1 MMSSYPVAGSTTQQ
15 RGFMTQAVL
24 SISNVAD
31 LLGKERPATCYE
43 KSLGLI
49 GLFDSL
55 TDSANNERA
64 AEAMRRTAFS
74 FILDHIKI
82 LRRYA
87 QQPSYYHRVRA
98 SLVVELALI
107 RAHQESFRVRRM
119 HSTGPVQPPEL
130 TLLYFAG
137 NHAVIARNRS
147 STGLYQI
154 RNGSVRHFNPSV
166 LPEQIKA
173 SQSENASADEDSGA
187 FSMTQKIEVI
197 HIETEPNDWYILAS
211 NSLANFWAKGKNL
224 SAIAEAQDPSAELD
238 VQIGFAREHDVNG
251 LLTAI
256 AVQTPNKSETTLD
269 AQLMERVAPLRVCAP
284 LQLLNDHELLKVLGM
299 MKIRDFKTAE
309 KIVSEG
315 DDDDSMFVAITG
327 AFSVTKNGKKI
338 AELGPGTFFGEMGLI
353 NGGPRHADVVASK
366 PSRMLE
372 LTRSNFRKLLTNEP
386 QITSRLLWALCQVL
400 NERLAKT
407 TDDLTFTASESQI
420 IALPKQ
426 DAEITLV
433 EENPEGAGFYR
444 QKTQP
449 IPSKSEPASGTKV
462 SNKSSPSGS
471 KHAK

>member
-1 MMSSYPVAGSTTQQ
+1 
-15 RGFMTQAVL
+15 MTQAVL

-31 LLGKERPATCYE
+31 LLGKDRPATCYE

-49 GLFDSL
+49 GLFDGL

-82 LRRYA
+82 LRKYA

-98 SLVVELALI
+98 SLVIELALI

-119 HSTGPVQPPEL
+119 HSTGPVPPPEL

-137 NHAVIARNRS
+137 NHAVIARNRG

-154 RNGSVRHFNPSV
+154 RGSSVRHFNPSV
-166 LPEQIKA
+166 LPEPKPVVP
-173 SQSENASADEDSGA
+173 EPADEDSGS
-187 FSMTQKIEVI
+187 FSMAQKIEVI

-224 SAIAEAQDPSAELD
+224 SAMAEATDATAELD
-238 VQIGFAREHDVNG
+238 IQIGFAREHNVPG
-251 LLTAI
+251 LLTAV
-256 AVQTPNKSETTLD
+256 AVQTPSKQEPSMD
-269 AQLMERVAPLRVCAP
+269 SQLIERVAPLRICAP

-299 MKIRDFKTAE
+299 MKIRDFKPGE

-327 AFSVTKNGKKI
+327 SFSVSKNGRKI
-338 AELGPGTFFGEMGLI
+338 TELGPGTFFGEMGLI
-353 NGGPRHADVVASK
+353 NGGPRHADVVANK
-366 PSRMLE
+366 TSRMLE
-372 LTRSNFRKLLTNEP
+372 LTRANFRKLLSNEP

-420 IALPKQ
+420 IDLPKQ
-426 DAEITLV
+426 DAEITMV

-444 QKTQP
+444 KKTQP
-449 IPSKSEPASGTKV
+449 IPKSNRPDTQAGGKTNSSSKSG
-462 SNKSSPSGS
+462 SSS
-471 KHAK
+471 KPVK

>member
-1 MMSSYPVAGSTTQQ
+1 
-15 RGFMTQAVL
+15 MTQAVL
-24 SISNVAD
+24 AISNVAD
-31 LLGKERPATCYE
+31 LLGKDRPATCYE

-49 GLFDSL
+49 GLFDGL
-55 TDSANNERA
+55 TDSSNNERA

-74 FILDHIKI
+74 FILDHVKI

-98 SLVVELALI
+98 SMVVELALI

-119 HSTGPVQPPEL
+119 HSTGPVAPPEL

-154 RNGSVRHFNPSV
+154 RNGEVRHFNPTV
-166 LPEQIKA
+166 LPEPSKPPMPE
-173 SQSENASADEDSGA
+173 STGEDDSGA
-187 FSMTQKIEVI
+187 FSMMQKIEVI

-211 NSLANFWAKGKNL
+211 NSLASFWAKGKNL
-224 SAIAEAQDPSAELD
+224 SAVVEAENPNAELE
-238 VQIGFAREHDVNG
+238 VQIGFAKEHNVPG

-256 AVQTPNKSETTLD
+256 AVQTPVNPEAASD
-269 AQLMERVAPLRVCAP
+269 AALMERVAPLRVCAP
-284 LQLLNDHELLKVLGM
+284 LQLLNDHELIKVLGM
-299 MKIRDFKTAE
+299 MKIRDFKTGE

-327 AFSVTKNGKKI
+327 SFSVSKNGKKI
-338 AELGPGTFFGEMGLI
+338 TELGPGTFFGEMGLI
-353 NGGPRHADVVASK
+353 NGGPRHADVVANK

-372 LTRSNFRKLLTNEP
+372 LTRANFRKLLTNEP

-420 IALPKQ
+420 MALPRQ
-426 DAEITLV
+426 EAEITMV
-433 EENPEGAGFYR
+433 EENPEGAGFFDK
-444 QKTQP
+444 KTRP
-449 IPSKSEPASGTKV
+449 IPN
-462 SNKSSPSGS
+462 SNSPRSSSGS
-471 KHAK
+471 RSGALDNKKTRPISDGKKR